1 MHGSRWWDINK
12 KSRTIGND
20 HEAWES
26 LSTGIR
32 SKQALNSFQCWKRN
46 APRNRWNPST
56 NGTLIS
62 LDRALDIVLISIHGI
77 IINFESR
84 LLWSREDKSMHTSSF
99 CAHSTEKSFHDSW
112 SFISGTGLCTFP
124 AQPRRSDVEKRSRT
138 ETVEPKINKLRMT
151 ASAAKRSWKE
161 KPQPITNNR
170 QTAGGD
176 CMINSFSKLHNA
188 GFWVRYSKLG
198 KYNQIYHRKSIE
210 IHWFMK

>member
-1 MHGSRWWDINK
+1 MPGENHTWCLVLKNEVRFIIHAWDINK
-12 KSRTIGND
+12 QSRT
-20 HEAWES
+20 S

-62 LDRALDIVLISIHGI
+62 LDRALDNVLISIHGI

-99 CAHSTEKSFHDSW
+99 CAQSTEKSFHDSW

-124 AQPRRSDVEKRSRT
+124 AQPRRRVAMWKRDRERKQSNRKSTNFEWQHPLQRDRERRNRNQLRT
-138 ETVEPKINKLRMT
+138 T
-151 ASAAKRSWKE
+151 AKRRE
-161 KPQPITNNR
+161 A
-170 QTAGGD
+170 TA
-176 CMINSFSKLHNA
+176 
-188 GFWVRYSKLG
+188 W
-198 KYNQIYHRKSIE
+198 SIVFLSYTTQAFE
-210 IHWFMK
+210 WDTVN